1 MTEIIIT
8 LECHKCKTVMK
19 SNLFNPS
26 GNEFS
31 LTSFIQHIF
40 VCPKCGLEHY
50 TGEGDINIFADNGR
64 RRRLSNYK

>member
-1 MTEIIIT
+1 MTEIILT
-8 LECHKCKTVMK
+8 LKCSKCETVMTT
-19 SNLFNPS
+19 NLFNPS

-40 VCPKCGLEHY
+40 VCPKCKLEHY
-50 TGEGDINIFADNGR
+50 TGDINIFTDNGR